1 MQGLIGVAGKCR
13 RKGPVASR
21 WINKSLSTLRQLLHP
36 TIFPFTAT
44 SSATSCSSKPAMVVV
59 DKVVRKLEDRHAY
72 LENARCQR
80 RSIRQALSD
89 AIMKISPATWLGRYI
104 LKAHALHE
112 YKKDRKQAE
121 GIFEEYQQRRGSG
134 RPMSTNSIVALETIL
149 APVEPIPSSS
159 RRESD
164 PWRLPPA
171 EEIH

>member
-1 MQGLIGVAGKCR
+1 
-13 RKGPVASR
+13 
-21 WINKSLSTLRQLLHP
+21 
-36 TIFPFTAT
+36 
-44 SSATSCSSKPAMVVV
+44 MVIV

-72 LENARCQR
+72 LENARYQR

-112 YKKDRKQAE
+112 YKKDKKQAE
-121 GIFEEYQQRRGSG
+121 GIFEEYQERRGSG
-134 RPMSTNSIVALETIL
+134 KPMSTNSIVALETIL
-149 APVEPIPSSS
+149 APVEMIPCNG